1 MVSLKIFLWS
11 WSLCVSTNFQ
21 ILISVQPNQILS
33 EELLGWENAAL
44 EFGLDHI
51 KTLIAIDSLIVE
63 PSFLAYLL
71 HSGR

>member
-1 MVSLKIFLWS
+1 MELESLRQYTLSNINL
-11 WSLCVSTNFQ
+11 STA
-21 ILISVQPNQILS
+21 NQILS

-44 EFGLDHI
+44 EFGVDHI

-71 HSGR
+71 HSCR